1 MHGKDKEFQ
10 LKVEKGI
17 LKPLSPDGPIWKLTT
32 RAIALNVNYLRV
44 FLESDICSV
53 LINTIVKKEVRKW
66 VQETLQYITNQ
77 KFQLIPKLFEDYKIS
92 SKKEHEPLLKKLL
105 EDYLVDYSDVN
116 TVKLAKELPVIL
128 SLLYL
133 HQDVGLC
140 PLNI

>member
-1 MHGKDKEFQ
+1 M
-10 LKVEKGI
+10 
-17 LKPLSPDGPIWKLTT
+17 KPLSPDGPIWKLTT

-44 FLESDICSV
+44 FLESDICSI

-77 KFQLIPKLFEDYKIS
+77 KFQLIPKFFEDYKIS

-105 EDYLVDYSDVN
+105 EDYLVDYPDVN
-116 TVKLAKELPVIL
+116 TVKLAKELPVIV

-133 HQDVGLC
+133 HQDVGLVD

>member
-77 KFQLIPKLFEDYKIS
+77 KFQLIPKFFEDYKIS